1 MLIGLDCA
9 DLHLSSQDLRSE
21 PSQPIARLTP
31 LGCNCVGLVDKQPN
45 DFTTLLEPQIVYLM
59 ETG

>member
-9 DLHLSSQDLRSE
+9 DLHLSSQDLRGE
-21 PSQPIARLTP
+21 PSQPIAKLTP
-31 LGCNCVGLVDKQPN
+31 LGWNGVGLVDKCQMILP
-45 DFTTLLEPQIVYLM
+45 TLLEPQIVYLM